1 MRGSSLSHGPISDGR
16 EDGWG
21 GCGSRAAIAA
31 RPPVHQHMIA
41 PKGEESGG
49 VVDDDARV
57 GAPDVDG
64 GVLDVADVAPLD
76 GP

>member
-1 MRGSSLSHGPISDGR
+1 M
-16 EDGWG
+16 
-21 GCGSRAAIAA
+21 
-31 RPPVHQHMIA
+31 HQHVIT

-64 GVLDVADVAPLD
+64 GVFDVADVAPLD
-76 GP
+76 GPQQVGRGVSPRGTPRW